1 LIIVFE
7 GENSMNKFAVI
18 TLGAVLSVAAG
29 GSFAAQPFGRDSV
42 YVQPGQTVPSYAPSG
57 AAGKSEVAR
66 FGRDS
71 VYVSKDSPLSKP
83 STVAAGTSVTLKP
96 GRA

>member
-1 LIIVFE
+1 
-7 GENSMNKFAVI
+7 MNKFAVV
-18 TLGAVLSVAAG
+18 TLAVALSAATA

-42 YVQPGQTVPSYAPSG
+42 YVQPGQTVTSHAPSNI
-57 AAGKSEVAR
+57 AAGNEVTR

-71 VYVSKDSPLSKP
+71 VYVTKSTQLSKP
-83 STVAAGTSVTLKP
+83 NRVTAGSSMALKP

>member
-1 LIIVFE
+1 
-7 GENSMNKFAVI
+7 MNKFAVV
-18 TLGAVLSVAAG
+18 TLATVLSAAAA

-42 YVQPGQTVPSYAPSG
+42 YVQPGQTVTSHAPSSS
-57 AAGKSEVAR
+57 AAKGEVTR

-71 VYVSKDSPLSKP
+71 VYVPKDTQLSKP
-83 STVAAGTSVTLKP
+83 NPVTVGSSVGLKP

>member
-1 LIIVFE
+1 
-7 GENSMNKFAVI
+7 MNKLAVV
-18 TLGAVLSVAAG
+18 TLAGALSVAAA

-42 YVQPGQTVPSYAPSG
+42 YVQPGQTVTTRTPSSSTTKG
-57 AAGKSEVAR
+57 EVVR

-71 VYVSKDSPLSKP
+71 VYVTRDTQLSKP
-83 STVAAGTSVTLKP
+83 NPVTAGSNVGLKP

>member
-1 LIIVFE
+1 
-7 GENSMNKFAVI
+7 MNKFAVVM
-18 TLGAVLSVAAG
+18 LAAVLSAAAA

-42 YVQPGQTVPSYAPSG
+42 YVQPGQTVTSRAPSG
-57 AAGKSEVAR
+57 SAAKGEVAR

-71 VYVSKDSPLSKP
+71 VYVTKDTQLSKP
-83 STVAAGTSVTLKP
+83 NPVTVGSSVGLKP

>member
-1 LIIVFE
+1 
-7 GENSMNKFAVI
+7 MNKFAVI
-18 TLGAVLSVAAG
+18 AFAAALSAAAE

-42 YVQPGQTVPSYAPSG
+42 YVQPGQTVTSRVPSS
-57 AAGKSEVAR
+57 AAKGEVTR

-71 VYVSKDSPLSKP
+71 VYVTKDTQLSRP
-83 STVAAGTSVTLKP
+83 NPVTAGSNIGLKP